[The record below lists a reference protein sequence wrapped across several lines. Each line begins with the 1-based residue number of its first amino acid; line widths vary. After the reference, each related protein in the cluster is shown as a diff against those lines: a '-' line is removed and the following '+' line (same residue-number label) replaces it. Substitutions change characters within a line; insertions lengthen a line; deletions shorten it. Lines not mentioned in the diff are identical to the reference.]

1 MTDQQ
6 ILTYLSQGRLDKAI
20 ESLQGWLEHS
30 KDARRAESIASRWA
44 DIQRRR
50 ESGELSET
58 DFQAAHNEL
67 VQAVRDL
74 VGAAAGEED

>member
-30 KDARRAESIASRWA
+30 KDARRAESIASRWG

-50 ESGELSET
+50 ETGEMSET
-58 DFQAAHNEL
+58 EFQSAYNEL
-67 VQAVRDL
+67 VQAVREL
-74 VGAAAGEED
+74 VVAAAGQED